1 MSSPEEPVNRSG
13 NDDELFDE
21 IREFLSEQS
30 GDRIYEELS
39 RAYALAQ
46 AFAERELTGRTEYSR
61 MLRAIER
68 LVEDSMDD
76 PVGPELRAR
85 LAEVLYLYGL
95 AHYSLLQH
103 ASDDSPTD
111 EKESSSESARPL
123 VIYDV
128 WFPGEV
134 ALERSDEGCYLHI
147 SDGRLDVSLYLGET
161 PNSRGALVDIVDH
174 WGYAA
179 SNTEPTTDMPNL
191 SSTIPLL
198 TIELDYAGSE
208 IVDASDHVDML
219 LFDDQGEPVVRVH
232 ARPADLRAMVDEM
245 QAGERDSGL

>member
-1 MSSPEEPVNRSG
+1 MSSSQDPAGRSG
-13 NDDELFDE
+13 SEDELFDE

-30 GDRIYEELS
+30 GDRIYEELT
-39 RAYALAQ
+39 RAYALAE
-46 AFAERELTGRTEYSR
+46 AFAERELTGRSEYAR

-76 PVGPELRAR
+76 PLGPEQRSR

-103 ASDDSPTD
+103 VGD
-111 EKESSSESARPL
+111 ETEDKTRAPEAARPL

-128 WFPGEV
+128 WFPTEV
-134 ALERSDEGCYLHI
+134 AFERSDDGCYLHI
-147 SDGRLDVSLYLGET
+147 SDGRLDVSLYLGPT

-179 SNTEPTTDMPNL
+179 SNTEPSNDLPSLATN
-191 SSTIPLL
+191 IPLL
-198 TIELDYAGSE
+198 TIELDYGGSE

-219 LFDDQGEPVVRVH
+219 LFDDQGEPVVRIH
-232 ARPADLRAMVDEM
+232 ARTTDLRIMVDEL
-245 QAGERDSGL
+245 QTGEREGGF

>member
-1 MSSPEEPVNRSG
+1 MSTPEEPVGPAG
-13 NDDELFDE
+13 NEDDLFDD

-39 RAYALAQ
+39 RAYQLAE
-46 AFAERELTGRTEYSR
+46 AFANRELSGRSEYAR

-68 LVEDSMDD
+68 LVDD
-76 PVGPELRAR
+76 AMEEPISPEFRAK
-85 LAEVLYLYGL
+85 LAEVLYFYGL

-103 ASDDSPTD
+103 VADESVEG
-111 EKESSSESARPL
+111 EKERGSDAARPL

-128 WFPGEV
+128 WFPNEV
-134 ALERSDEGCYLHI
+134 ALERSDDGCYLHI
-147 SDGRLDVSLYLGET
+147 SDGRLDVSLYLGDT

-179 SNTEPTTDMPNL
+179 SNTEPTDDLPSL
-191 SSTIPLL
+191 ASSIPLL

-208 IVDASDHVDML
+208 IVDASDHVDVL
-219 LFDDQGEPVVRVH
+219 LFDDQGEPVVRIH
-232 ARPADLRAMVDEM
+232 ARAGDLRAMVDEM
-245 QAGERDSGL
+245 QAGERESGL

>member
-1 MSSPEEPVNRSG
+1 MSSEEPVNRSG
-13 NDDELFDE
+13 DDELFDE

-39 RAYALAQ
+39 RAYALAS
-46 AFAERELTGRTEYSR
+46 AFADRELTGRSEYAR

-68 LVEDSMDD
+68 LVEDAMDD
-76 PVGPELRAR
+76 PLGPEMRGR

-103 ASDDSPTD
+103 IGEDSGD
-111 EKESSSESARPL
+111 GEKGRQSETARPL
-123 VIYDV
+123 VIYDI
-128 WFPGEV
+128 WFPNEI
-134 ALERSDEGCYLHI
+134 ALERSDDGCYLHI
-147 SDGRLDVSLYLGET
+147 SDGRLDVSLYLGDT

-179 SNTEPTTDMPNL
+179 SNTEPVSEMPNL
-191 SSTIPLL
+191 STNVPLL
-198 TIELDYAGSE
+198 TIELDYSGSD
-208 IVDASDHVDML
+208 IVDASDHVDLL

-245 QAGERDSGL
+245 QSGEREGGI